1 MAQVPFSAAVADAV
15 AKIDGSFEEHV
26 LRPAS
31 RQLNTATSDAVAA
44 SLARTDPLFTR
55 MFAPAGAG
63 THKGQPQPADD
74 HH

>member
-1 MAQVPFSAAVADAV
+1 MAQLPFSAAVADAV

-26 LRPAS
+26 LRPAA

-44 SLARTDPLFTR
+44 SLARTDPLFVR
-55 MFAPAGAG
+55 MFAPAGG
-63 THKGQPQPADD
+63 THKGQQPADD